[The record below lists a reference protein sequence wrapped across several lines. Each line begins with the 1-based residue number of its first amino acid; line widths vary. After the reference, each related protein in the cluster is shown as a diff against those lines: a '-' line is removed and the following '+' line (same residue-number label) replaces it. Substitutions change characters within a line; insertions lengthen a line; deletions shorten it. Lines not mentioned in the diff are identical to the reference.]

1 MGSTVAVAAEPN
13 HPPGFR
19 DSVGW
24 ILSAESNA
32 GADLSVDGKERHVA
46 TRLCLM
52 GRNAVDPRTSYQ
64 KTSLLQYSLLGGG
77 GPRTERL
84 VETAER
90 LGFGRVKPLRSDG
103 QFKQLGACQGVK
115 CHPNSWG
122 EREDHLSNCLAGLD
136 FGPSMCID
144 VQKSHVKEA
153 IFPLTNHTEVI
164 LSCGPNAPPV
174 CSAGI
179 TATTPASTITQL
191 INLISGLQALW
202 IAPAPLAPC
211 QTRGFSTFSA
221 MAVLINETCFALRGA
236 GTVFRARNL
245 DVLGL
250 STKNMEIFTHQ
261 RAGNVWIS

>member
-1 MGSTVAVAAEPN
+1 MACLMGSSTLWARPWPLRPSRTI
-13 HPPGFR
+13 PPG
-19 DSVGW
+19 SVTRWGGFCQ
-24 ILSAESNA
+24 SN
-32 GADLSVDGKERHVA
+32 GKERHVA

-164 LSCGPNAPPV
+164 LSCGLLQCAQLVSLQQHQPVQSPN
-174 CSAGI
+174 
-179 TATTPASTITQL
+179 
-191 INLISGLQALW
+191 
-202 IAPAPLAPC
+202 
-211 QTRGFSTFSA
+211 
-221 MAVLINETCFALRGA
+221 
-236 GTVFRARNL
+236 
-245 DVLGL
+245 
-250 STKNMEIFTHQ
+250 
-261 RAGNVWIS
+261 